1 MERNNGSNRYT
12 PIRRAG
18 QQQHPSNSL
27 SSSLSSSNN
36 NQHNQPSDNHRNN
49 SSQYSTSNHSTYS
62 PQSSVSR
69 EPPTQH
75 DELIRYIREAWTK
88 VNEQNTPINYC
99 QESDHQLKNFKPFNL
114 EEYWDQRH
122 FQNIRVSH
130 GQQ

>member
-1 MERNNGSNRYT
+1 MDRNNGSNRYT

-18 QQQHPSNSL
+18 QQHNQSNSL
-27 SSSLSSSNN
+27 SSHASSNN
-36 NQHNQPSDNHRNN
+36 NQHQQQNLDNHRSN
-49 SSQYSTSNHSTYS
+49 SSQYSTSNHNAYS
-62 PQSSVSR
+62 PPSAMSR
-69 EPPTQH
+69 EPLTQH

-88 VNEQNTPINYC
+88 VNEQNTPVNYC
-99 QESDHQLKNFKPFNL
+99 NESDHQLKNFKPFNL

>member
-1 MERNNGSNRYT
+1 MDRNNGSNRYP
-12 PIRRAG
+12 PIRRAV
-18 QQQHPSNSL
+18 QQQHQPNSL
-27 SSSLSSSNN
+27 SLSSNN
-36 NQHNQPSDNHRNN
+36 NQHLDNHRN
-49 SSQYSTSNHSTYS
+49 SSQYSTSNHNTYS
-62 PQSSVSR
+62 QQSSMSR